1 MSNEHKQ
8 KENGNMNSAPLDL
21 TTQNEQVRDRAKD
34 PTFWREQLHAVRL
47 IWRLLRDPEVPIY
60 LKVIPLAAVVYL
72 FVPIDLL
79 PDALLGLGQLDDL
92 TILLLGSKAF
102 TNLVPDHLIERH
114 RQDILREDGFYL
126 DDDDKLNEAIVID
139 NDQ

>member
-21 TTQNEQVRDRAKD
+21 ATQNKQVRERAKD
-34 PTFWREQLHAVRL
+34 PTFWREQLHTVRL
-47 IWRLLRDPEVPIY
+47 IWRLLRDPEVPVY

-114 RQDILREDGFYL
+114 RQDILHEDGFYL
-126 DDDDKLNEAIVID
+126 DDEDKLKDAIVID
-139 NDQ
+139 NEQ